1 MEKKKPK
8 ISIIVAVGENGVI
21 GKNNDLPW
29 SRLPRDMKYFVET
42 TMGKPVITGRKNYE
56 SIPEKFRPLVGRDNI
71 VITNQSNYSA
81 AGAVVTNSLEQAL
94 NEAMRLTDDEV
105 FIIGGGE
112 IYRQTLYLADKLY
125 VTKVHESFEGDTFFP
140 AINESQWKE
149 IKSQLILADEKH
161 KHSFTFYVYER
172 IR

>member
-1 MEKKKPK
+1 MEKKKPT

-29 SRLPRDMKYFVET
+29 PRLPKDMKYFVET
-42 TMGKPVITGRKNYE
+42 TMGKPIITGRKNYE

-71 VITNQSNYSA
+71 VITNQINYSA
-81 AGAVVTNSLEQAL
+81 DGAVVTNSLEQAL

-125 VTKVHESFEGDTFFP
+125 VTKVHESFDGDTFFP
-140 AINESQWKE
+140 SINENVWRKVSEQ
-149 IKSQLILADEKH
+149 SVPADEKN
-161 KHSFTFYVYER
+161 KYETTR
-172 IR
+172 FVFERNK